1 MGIGQVVEGRHG
13 CVVTSDSYRVG
24 VRVRAGTV
32 VGFARFEVAQ
42 RWCSQWKRWL
52 SNKQLTQKKK
62 FDTGARRLTLSR
74 ECLRVR
80 VDLGA
85 A

>member
-32 VGFARFEVAQ
+32 VGFARFEVAHALVQ
-42 RWCSQWKRWL
+42 CEWKRKRNL
-52 SNKQLTQKKK
+52 IQEP
-62 FDTGARRLTLSR
+62 GA
-74 ECLRVR
+74 
-80 VDLGA
+80 
-85 A
+85 

>member
-1 MGIGQVVEGRHG
+1 MCCDV
-13 CVVTSDSYRVG
+13 SDSYRVG

-32 VGFARFEVAQ
+32 VGFARFEVAHALVQ
-42 RWCSQWKRWL
+42 SVE
-52 SNKQLTQKKK
+52 TQKK